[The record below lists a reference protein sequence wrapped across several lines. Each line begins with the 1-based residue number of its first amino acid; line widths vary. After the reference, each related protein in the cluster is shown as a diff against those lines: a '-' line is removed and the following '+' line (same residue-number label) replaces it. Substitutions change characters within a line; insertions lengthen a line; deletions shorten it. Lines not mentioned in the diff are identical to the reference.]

1 VNTTRWAVVSAGL
14 PETVPAATVDRQCGS
29 SALREE
35 AGHLVVRL
43 TDGTDVVGRAVIV
56 ATGARYRR
64 LAASRLGKFEHSG
77 VYTRRLT
84 QGSANARP
92 RRWSSSAVATPQGK
106 RAVLRRV
113 RQPGHR
119 RHLPFHLSD
128 SMSRYLVDRII
139 EHSRID
145 ARSTTMTTR
154 GSASLH

>member
-1 VNTTRWAVVSAGL
+1 VNTTRWAVVSAGF

-64 LAASRLGKFEHSG
+64 LAASRLGNTSTVAF
-77 VYTRRLT
+77 TRSDLRKGPPMRALA
-84 QGSANARP
+84 GGRR
-92 RRWSSSAVATPQGK
+92 RRWQ
-106 RAVLRRV
+106 LRRASALFLAESGSPV
-113 RQPGHR
+113 TVVIR
-119 RHLPFHLSD
+119 RSDLSD
-128 SMSRYLVDRII
+128 GMSRYLVDRII
-139 EHSRID
+139 ENSRID
-145 ARSTTMTTR
+145 ARSNTMTAR